1 MELTQ
6 AMIDEDWVVAVH
18 SQTDTCDFMT
28 PDDLGRFDAL
38 LGLPCQPLEYFA
50 KLGDIELYEQAWR
63 ETIASLDL
71 VEAREDEE
79 FWRGGAW

>member
-50 KLGDIELYEQAWR
+50 KLGDIELYIIAWK
-63 ETIASLDL
+63 ETMETVEL
-71 VEAREDEE
+71 VEARDDDLYHA
-79 FWRGGAW
+79 RGDW